1 MITFSGNVTIKILI
15 EVDRVTLKDTKQW
28 DPAEQEK
35 VEQILVSEMS
45 KTFFKTTRAVTRA
58 DKIATKDIPSHLQNY
73 LKGVLDLPVVTVMQG
88 GLIIMVKCHT
98 LEILQCLWKEYC
110 SGPSCSKAD

>member
-1 MITFSGNVTIKILI
+1 M
-15 EVDRVTLKDTKQW
+15 DRVTLKDTKQW

-45 KTFFKTTRAVTRA
+45 KTFFKTRA